1 MSAAS
6 LSHGAGPGSTIT
18 LTPDTIRVRDAIIE
32 KFKDKSLAELN
43 SFIETALSTEKDEN
57 KRLGILAARIYILR
71 MRMQN
76 IAAFNADPSLTT
88 FKDLTPAQM
97 LPDGA
102 KEQSTQPEPE
112 PEADPMSPYEEW
124 NELIVIEAG
133 EINGVR
139 IPKGVTINVNEADA
153 KRLIETKKA
162 VFANAEQQPAEDPQ
176 AAPSAQDEELPPSS
190 AEADKDT
197 EIETETAPAQESQT
211 DEADEAETGS
221 EEGLPADDMIAPD
234 NGPEQQVHDSAA
246 TDIELSA
253 QTGDKAAQTPA
264 DISDAEDNPSPK
276 DEEQEPAAQTTE
288 QEEPAAQTAEEKNEA
303 SEKNP
308 QG

>member
-18 LTPDTIRVRDAIIE
+18 LTPDTIRVRDAIIQ

-76 IAAFNADPSLTT
+76 IATFNADPSLTT

-97 LPDGA
+97 LPDGP

-112 PEADPMSPYEEW
+112 AEADPMSPYEEW

-176 AAPSAQDEELPPSS
+176 AVPSAQDEELPPSS
-190 AEADKDT
+190 SEADKDT
-197 EIETETAPAQESQT
+197 ETETETASAQESQI
-211 DEADEAETGS
+211 DEADEADDAETGS
-221 EEGLPADDMIAPD
+221 EEDLPADDMIAPD

-246 TDIELSA
+246 RDSELSA

-264 DISDAEDNPSPK
+264 HISDAQDNPSPK
-276 DEEQEPAAQTTE
+276 DEEQE
-288 QEEPAAQTAEEKNEA
+288 EPAAHTAEENNEP